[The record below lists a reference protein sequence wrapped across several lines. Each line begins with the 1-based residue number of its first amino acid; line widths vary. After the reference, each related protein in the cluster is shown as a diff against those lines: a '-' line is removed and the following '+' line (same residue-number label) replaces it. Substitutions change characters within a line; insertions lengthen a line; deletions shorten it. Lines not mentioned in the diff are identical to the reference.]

1 MDGDLTL
8 TVTGDGDSIHEFM
21 RMIAWMDLCSQ
32 IGHSTKFD
40 ISYFARSMPAKL
52 HFTILEENSEY
63 QKIVKEFRDYL
74 FDEHVE
80 PYEFRM

>member
-8 TVTGDGDSIHEFM
+8 TITGDEDSIHEFM

-40 ISYFARSMPAKL
+40 VTYFTRCNRGKMNFRL
-52 HFTILEENSEY
+52 LEDNPEY